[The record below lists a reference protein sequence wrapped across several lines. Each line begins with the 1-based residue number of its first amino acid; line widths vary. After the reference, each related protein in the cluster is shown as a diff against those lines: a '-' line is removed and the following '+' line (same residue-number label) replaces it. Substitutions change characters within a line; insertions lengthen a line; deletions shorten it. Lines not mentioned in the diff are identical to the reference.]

1 MTAPETKARILIIE
15 DETAIA
21 DFLATELRFEGFDVR
36 VEHDGMRGMIA
47 ARQAMPDLLILDRM
61 LPGLDGLDL
70 CRRLRATSDVPIIM
84 LTAKGEV
91 HDRVEGLNTG
101 ANDYVAKPFAF
112 EELLARINAQ
122 LRAARPT
129 PKTSLVLADLSLDA
143 VSREVRRGDRAIE
156 LTPREFGL
164 LDYLMRHPRRVLPR
178 EQILQSVWGYDFEG
192 DEGVVE
198 VYVRYLR
205 AKLERDG
212 EPRLIHTVRGIGY
225 VLKEGDPA

>member
-1 MTAPETKARILIIE
+1 MTAPDAKARILIIE

-91 HDRVEGLNTG
+91 LDRVEGLNTG

-122 LRAARPT
+122 LRAAKPA
-129 PKTSLVLADLSLDA
+129 PKTSLVLADLSLE
-143 VSREVRRGDRAIE
+143 VVTREVRRGDRAIE

-164 LDYLMRHPRRVLPR
+164 LDYLMRHPRRVLTR

-205 AKLERDG
+205 GKLEREG

>member
-1 MTAPETKARILIIE
+1 VTAPDAKARILIIE

-70 CRRLRATSDVPIIM
+70 CRRLRQTSDVPIIM

-91 HDRVEGLNTG
+91 IDRVEGLNTG

-122 LRAARPT
+122 LRAAKPA

-143 VSREVRRGDRAIE
+143 VTREVRRGDRAIE